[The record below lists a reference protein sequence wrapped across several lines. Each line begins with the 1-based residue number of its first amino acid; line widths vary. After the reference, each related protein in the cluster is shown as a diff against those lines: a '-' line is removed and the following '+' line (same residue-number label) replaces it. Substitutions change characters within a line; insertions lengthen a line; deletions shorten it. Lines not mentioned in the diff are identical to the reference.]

1 MMSCSLGKSEAQM
14 QSATDPRG
22 SESYEPLKPGTVITG
37 AQSNEQQEAHF
48 RTAALEHLPPT
59 KEERLENRELAQQ

>member
-1 MMSCSLGKSEAQM
+1 MMACSLGKSEAEI

-22 SESYEPLKPGTVITG
+22 AESYEPLKLGTVITG
-37 AQSNEQQEAHF
+37 AQSNEQQEANF
-48 RTAALEHLPPT
+48 RTAYSRASAPI